1 MQKLQADNQQLQ
13 QQLQQSHVDTEALRE
28 ENATL
33 KARSRSEPE
42 TNGMALTIPT
52 DVGPG
57 PERVGSKPLGAAM
70 KEWAIDESLSEETR
84 DSAKDALDA
93 LVAAQIQR
101 DAALEEL
108 KSEAQFKRMMQEAER
123 LDPEFD
129 SRRTATSEEMMDWLE
144 RHRLQHYAARVTR
157 VAGGY
162 VSCTIAARALERAL
176 PLNCVFGLLQKRGAE

>member
-1 MQKLQADNQQLQ
+1 M
-13 QQLQQSHVDTEALRE
+13 
-28 ENATL
+28 L

-42 TNGMALTIPT
+42 ANGMALTIPT

-57 PERVGSKPLGAAM
+57 PERVGSKALGVAM
-70 KEWAIDESLSEETR
+70 KEWAVDESLSEETR
-84 DSAKDALDA
+84 ESAKDALDT

-162 VSCTIAARALERAL
+162 VHYRRTSTIYRACIAAELRL
-176 PLNCVFGLLQKRGAE
+176 CSVAETWSRVTWSISQMRTSRSLAAR